1 MSTLQLRRQAARRP
15 SWPQETGRL
24 AILLAGLRA
33 TVADWRRRHRAR
45 AELGRMSD
53 RELRDL
59 GVTRAEAE
67 REAAMPFWR

>member
-1 MSTLQLRRQAARRP
+1 MSTLHQRRAAPRRF
-15 SWPQETGRL
+15 SWPQAGGRV
-24 AILLAGLRA
+24 AILVAGVAAMLAE
-33 TVADWRRRHRAR
+33 WRRRARAR

-67 REAAMPFWR
+67 REALRPFWR